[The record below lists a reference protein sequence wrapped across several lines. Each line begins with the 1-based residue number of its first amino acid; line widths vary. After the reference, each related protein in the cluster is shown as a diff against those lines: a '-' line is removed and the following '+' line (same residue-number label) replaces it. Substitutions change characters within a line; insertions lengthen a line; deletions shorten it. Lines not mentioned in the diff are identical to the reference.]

1 MWGLNGCRCYQTS
14 LFPPLCCG
22 PDPVVGVADHSCF
35 SFSGSPLE
43 LDASNFLIFE
53 APQVILMCKRG
64 LKTIAVQYWKEDGR
78 SLKPVGS
85 HVNKQNQ
92 QVLLRDVLFCCSLAG
107 PTQLSSRRVF
117 PPYVFICCFELP
129 FTVGSWLLIRIQ
141 ALWAYFYS
149 TWQNIFL
156 TCCSV
161 LKNSAT
167 SCRCSPSP
175 NTRF

>member
-1 MWGLNGCRCYQTS
+1 MLFSMCPWYSVLAQEVLSDGDRWMVGRFSHLVLEMEAEDMWGLNGCRCYQTS

-78 SLKPVGS
+78 SLKPLGS

-117 PPYVFICCFELP
+117 SPLRLH
-129 FTVGSWLLIRIQ
+129 LL
-141 ALWAYFYS
+141 L
-149 TWQNIFL
+149 
-156 TCCSV
+156 
-161 LKNSAT
+161 
-167 SCRCSPSP
+167 
-175 NTRF
+175 